1 MSQEDSEP
9 DGEARYEGDERPVE
23 SLASVV
29 LVERSEDIAAI
40 CGRVDGA
47 PTWAVV
53 IHAPDG
59 NRQLSTELGM
69 RRLVRHGEEAG
80 KIVAIATRSSSLA
93 SRARQVGVPVS
104 RRPESVR
111 WDAGGRHVVGVG
123 RWSLATPA
131 IGRYVQLVVIAAVGL
146 FALGLVLTM
155 APSASVVAY
164 PPTET
169 VSSVVTITASEDVT
183 EVDLDTLEVP
193 ATRIS
198 GEQVITLAV
207 AATGT
212 TEVGVQPATVSVVI
226 SNRTQADVVVAAG
239 TVLLAGPSYF
249 PFELDETL
257 TVPREGNITGTA
269 TAAKPGTGG
278 NLGPDTVGGW
288 FDEKFRFLEVTN
300 PEAAAGGVSEPRPA
314 VDPQDVVNL
323 QTLAKAL
330 EGSEMIKRGLV
341 EARPHDAVFLRTAET
356 TVEYTLPE
364 PPIGTPTDIVLLRVT
379 VKVSALAVL
388 AETLDQLARRVL
400 QSEGGAGEFL
410 PGTVTA
416 LETGARQLD
425 ADTGLIRTEVR
436 LQGEFARGVTAA
448 AVKDAVKGKSTED
461 ARSTL
466 SDRYGIQE
474 AEVKLTPGWAPWVP
488 RFGFRIDAELRSHSA
503 EPAGDASTTN
513 DPTTTDSSTDP
524 TTPGP

>member
-1 MSQEDSEP
+1 MQQDSEP
-9 DGEARYEGDERPVE
+9 DSEARYGEDARPAE

-80 KIVAIATRSSSLA
+80 KVVAIATRSSSLA

-111 WDAGGRHVVGVG
+111 WDAGGRHVVGLG

-131 IGRYVQLVVIAAVGL
+131 VGRYVQLVVIAAVGL
-146 FALGLVLTM
+146 LALGLVLTM
-155 APSASVVAY
+155 APSAKIVAY

-169 VSSVVTITASEDVT
+169 VSSVVTITASEDFT
-183 EVDLDTLEVP
+183 EVDLETLEVP
-193 ATRIS
+193 ASRVT
-198 GEQVITLAV
+198 GEQVITLAM
-207 AATGT
+207 APTGT
-212 TEVGVQPATVSVVI
+212 TEVGVEPAKVSVLI
-226 SNRTQADVVVAAG
+226 TNGTQADVVVAAG
-239 TVLLAGPSYF
+239 TVLLAGPTFF
-249 PFELDETL
+249 PFELDETT
-257 TVPREGNITGTA
+257 TVPRAGNITGTA
-269 TAAKPGTGG
+269 TAARPGADG
-278 NLGPDTVGGW
+278 NLGAGTVGGW
-288 FDEKFRFLEVTN
+288 LDEKFRFLGITN
-300 PEAAAGGVSEPRPA
+300 PEAASGGVSEPRPA
-314 VDPQDVVNL
+314 VDPQDVVSL

-330 EGSEMIKRGLV
+330 EGSEAIKRGLV

-356 TVEYTLPE
+356 TVEYALPE
-364 PPIGTPTDIVLLRVT
+364 PPVGTPTDVVLLRVT

-388 AETLDQLARRVL
+388 AETLDRLARQVL
-400 QSEGGAGEFL
+400 QAEGGEGEFL

-425 ADTGLIRTEVR
+425 AATGLIRTEVR

-448 AVKDAVKGKSTED
+448 AVKDAVKGKSPED

-466 SDRYGIQE
+466 SERYGIQE
-474 AEVKLTPGWAPWVP
+474 AEVQLTPGWAPWVP
-488 RFGFRIDAELRSHSA
+488 RFGFRVEVELRSHTA
-503 EPAGDASTTN
+503 ADPSTTN
-513 DPTTTDSSTDP
+513 DATTTNSSSDA